1 MTARAG
7 LLTFITAAVCALPAT
22 VMLALGVPYAV
33 FFLALPLA
41 AFFLAAPAFSRWIP
55 GAVVRR
61 WAKKHDVKLTNPQFE
76 TLRHV
81 AAHSGF
87 PYTNPQVVLEH
98 TGFGVF
104 YVSRKNIEM
113 MRLFEDPV
121 LADAGLRQVI
131 RRNKM
136 LPPMDRLRAAVA
148 AGATP
153 TDIYNR
159 LEQSGA
165 TLDEALQSFI
175 DGLPQEF
182 FLAMLED
189 ADA

>member
-22 VMLALGVPYAV
+22 VMLMLGVPYAA

-41 AFFLAAPAFSRWIP
+41 AFFIAAPAFSRWIP

-61 WAKKHDVKLTNPQFE
+61 WAKAHGVKLTDPQFT

-87 PYTNPQVVLEH
+87 PYTDPKVVLEH

-104 YVSRKNIEM
+104 YVSRKNVEM
-113 MRLFEDPV
+113 MRMFEDPA
-121 LADAGLRQVI
+121 LADSDLRQVI
-131 RRNKM
+131 RRSKE
-136 LPPMDRLRAAVA
+136 LPPMERLRAAVA

-159 LEQSGA
+159 YSRSGA
-165 TLDEALQSFI
+165 TLDQTLQSFI

-182 FLAMLED
+182 FLAMVGDTD
-189 ADA
+189 A